1 MIAIAVILLLTV
13 GLGPVDGR
21 WSIEGALEAQG
32 EDLED
37 ISDGGTPEPPPS
49 HPPLQPLPPY
59 WTRVKALTSDHFPVD
74 SDGALVVDAWD
85 YLQRMALYK
94 HLIEHVDHCLWSTSD
109 EGGGGSGGSSDRD
122 LYPGNI
128 IWGLA
133 LQHGWQQGSSRL
145 MDPMVTAAAAAATA
159 SNGTSA
165 SANTY
170 THAHAHPDEASDTTI
185 SPSSWWACMNYY
197 LSVLPYLGAVE
208 AGLAPRVALLSNPD
222 PTRFCTDT
230 EEDWC
235 RELVR
240 PWTQFFLSVKASAT
254 ACDEVPVPVP
264 VPLPLPLPRAEAHF
278 PIADGTEFTLPAG
291 MESLLQEL
299 WAAHLHSINA
309 AKPRFQDELALYP
322 GTEQRF
328 CRSWASLVRKYTPAD
343 SHDFHSHPSL
353 THTPPHLYT
362 HICPRPHSRLCHY
375 IQRSRLR
382 CTTLHCTATLLG

>member
-13 GLGPVDGR
+13 RLGPVAGR

-32 EDLED
+32 EDLGD
-37 ISDGGTPEPPPS
+37 ISDGGTSEPPHS

-59 WTRVKALTSDHFPVD
+59 WNRVKALTSDHFPVD

-94 HLIEHVDHCLWSTSD
+94 YLIEHVDHCLWSTSD
-109 EGGGGSGGSSDRD
+109 EEGGGGGGGGSSDRN

-145 MDPMVTAAAAAATA
+145 MDPLLVTIATA
-159 SNGTSA
+159 TARNGTSA

-170 THAHAHPDEASDTTI
+170 IHAQAHPDEAINTTI

-230 EEDWC
+230 KEDWC
-235 RELVR
+235 RELVQ
-240 PWTQFFLSVKASAT
+240 PWAKFFLSVEAT
-254 ACDEVPVPVP
+254 SSACDEVPVPVP
-264 VPLPLPLPRAEAHF
+264 VPVPVHRGIPETHF
-278 PIADGTEFTLPAG
+278 PVADGIDFTLPVG

-328 CRSWASLVRKYTPAD
+328 CRSWASLVRE
-343 SHDFHSHPSL
+343 
-353 THTPPHLYT
+353 HTPNPHGPQHTHHTCTPLHLHIYT
-362 HICPRPHSRLCHY
+362 SIHPYIPTTSPASVPLHIML
-375 IQRSRLR
+375 
-382 CTTLHCTATLLG
+382 TTPLHCT